1 MPDVRSSLD
10 ARLGDALE
18 RAVASHHRRRLR
30 KQGQRAALEPS
41 TPGLDAETATS
52 PPRAQNALEVLVD
65 GAQALP
71 AMAEAIN
78 GARRHV
84 HVCSWHLEP
93 SFRPERGGP
102 SPQVRELL
110 GEVAE
115 RVPVRVL
122 AWAGAPVPVF
132 APRRGLVRAERDE
145 LVRGT
150 RIRAELEPG
159 SRPLH
164 CHHEKIVIVDDE
176 VAFVGGIDLTTLA
189 GDRYDHNHHPLPRAE
204 RSSPLRSR
212 APAIGWHDA
221 SARIRGPLV
230 RDVAAHFALRWEKV
244 AGEALAL
251 PDPPAPAGAIEAQL
265 TRTIPEGAYPALPH
279 GEFSIL
285 EAYVRALR
293 GAQRLIYLENQFL
306 WSPEIVAILE
316 DKLER
321 PPSDAF
327 RMIVLLPAK
336 ANNGEDDTRGMLGRL
351 VDADKRAGGGR
362 LLGATIQSRT
372 GERSGPL
379 YVHAKIGIV
388 DDAWIAVGSANL
400 NEHSL
405 FNDTEVDVVSTDAG
419 LARETRLRLWAEHL
433 EREVEEIA
441 GDPATVFDELWVPIA
456 AEQLERRR
464 AGAPLTHHLLELPG
478 VSRRSDRLRGPLQSL
493 VVDG

>member
-1 MPDVRSSLD
+1 MPDIRSSLD
-10 ARLGDALE
+10 ARLGDGLE

-30 KQGQRAALEPS
+30 RHGQLAALEPAA
-41 TPGLDAETATS
+41 PGPYAHTATA
-52 PPRAQNALEVLVD
+52 PPRAGNALEVLVD

-71 AMAEAIN
+71 AMAEAIQ

-93 SFRPERGGP
+93 DFRPERAGP
-102 SPQVRELL
+102 SPRVRELL

-132 APRRGLVRAERDE
+132 APRRGVVRAERDE

-159 SRPLH
+159 ARPLH

-189 GDRYDHNHHPLPRAE
+189 GDRYDHNHHPE
-204 RSSPLRSR
+204 R

-221 SARIRGPLV
+221 STRVRGPLV
-230 RDVAAHFALRWEKV
+230 RDVAAHFAMRWEKV

-265 TRTIPEGAYPALPH
+265 TRTIPEGAYSALPR

-293 GAQRLIYLENQFL
+293 GAQRLIHLENQFL

-316 DKLER
+316 DKLAR
-321 PPSDAF
+321 PPRDDF
-327 RMIVLLPAK
+327 RLIVILPAK

-351 VDADKRAGGGR
+351 VEADRCGGGRR

-405 FNDTEVDVVSTDAG
+405 FNDTEVDVVSADPG
-419 LARETRLRLWAEHL
+419 LARDVRLRLWAEHL
-433 EREVEEIA
+433 EREAGEIA
-441 GDPATVFDELWVPIA
+441 GDPATLFDELWVPIA

-493 VVDG
+493 IVDG